1 MDFLNQYL
9 APVIVGLC
17 LGTGYI
23 VKHWIEDVDNKI
35 IPTLC
40 GALGVLLACWINWG
54 DVTADVVLTGLLSG
68 LASTGLHQAFTQF
81 LETGFGQMV
90 KQILGFDK

>member
-9 APVIVGLC
+9 APVIIGLC
-17 LGTGYI
+17 LCAGYV
-23 VKHWIEDVDNKI
+23 VKHWVADVSNKI
-35 IPTLC
+35 IPTMC
-40 GALGVLLACWINWG
+40 AGLGVLLACWVHWG
-54 DVTADVVLTGLLSG
+54 DITPDVILTGAMSG